1 MTNTV
6 QINLKEYF
14 YDKTTLDRDFAK
26 KSDIPTLSNLGGVVN
41 VVKQQEAET
50 GYASTYY
57 VTQDGT
63 QVGSKINIPK
73 DFLVRSA
80 SIKTVTTANEPQ
92 QGFEVDDKYLDFVI
106 NVADD
111 SADNTH
117 IYVNVRDLFNEYQA
131 GTGLTL
137 SNNTFSITPGTI
149 PTDVS
154 DLTDTEDTEFT
165 PKGHN
170 HGYINN
176 LGQIL
181 KPGSSMPTTTR
192 SGVVVTNNNG
202 EAVSS
207 QYLPVNKIQDS
218 TVHTH
223 IGSAE
228 NATQDVINAAID
240 TKFDNINT
248 AISTINNAGYITA
261 SEANL
266 NNYYTKTQV
275 DEMNCGT
282 FTELQSLITPAN
294 PNDVIILN
302 KDYKYN
308 ALTDGS
314 LVEGIVIDKNLTII
328 GNGHVLDG
336 NKNARIFI
344 LDIGESDA
352 EITASFTGL
361 HFINGKGDDK
371 IDGGA
376 ISSQRFNILKI
387 SNCSFNNNDAG
398 SNGGAIYIAGAESDF
413 STITKCIFN
422 NNSSDSYGGAILCSA
437 TEIIDCTFY
446 NNDTYAGGAIDIDG
460 SKLLYC
466 TFYNNTA
473 NRGGAIYCESQL
485 NDISNCIFGFNTA
498 TYLAHDVYCDSNLII
513 YNCRLLSSGTL
524 YHTTNKPYLT
534 DHQDVSNKLE
544 FSDLDDMIGLSYD
557 NSTGILS
564 LTFTDP
570 NNNS

>member
-6 QINLKEYF
+6 QINLKEHF
-14 YDKTTLDRDFAK
+14 YDKNYIDDYIATK
-26 KSDIPTLSNLGGVVN
+26 EEIPDIEDLGGVVN
-41 VVKQQEAET
+41 VVKQQEAEA

-63 QVGSKINIPK
+63 QVGPKINIPK

-80 SIKTVTTANEPQ
+80 SIKTVTTVNQPQ
-92 QGFEVDDKYLDFVI
+92 QGFQVDDKYLDFVI

-111 SADNTH
+111 SATNTH
-117 IYVNVRDLFNEYQA
+117 VYVNVKDLFNEYQA

-165 PKGHN
+165 PKSHD

-176 LGQIL
+176 QGQIL

-207 QYLPVNKIQDS
+207 QYLSVNKIQDS

-248 AISTINNAGYITA
+248 AIDTINNAGYITT
-261 SEANL
+261 SDANL

-275 DEMNCGT
+275 DEMNCGK
-282 FTELQSLITPAN
+282 FAELQSLINAASNGGT
-294 PNDVIILN
+294 VILN
-302 KDYKYN
+302 KDYKN
-308 ALTDGS
+308 AGS
-314 LVEGIVIDKNLTII
+314 ENSIKIRKPLNII
-328 GNGHVLDG
+328 GNGHIIDADNKSSIFEFPSTDG
-336 NKNARIFI
+336 TNCLI
-344 LDIGESDA
+344 SDVY
-352 EITASFTGL
+352 
-361 HFINGKGDDK
+361 FINGQTDAGGAIHCGLSSHIIRNCVFNNNIANRSGGAIFSSDNYNLSTK
-371 IDGGA
+371 IENCLFNNNSAGEDGGA
-376 ISSQRFNILKI
+376 IYADKTDVI
-387 SNCSFNNNDAG
+387 ND
-398 SNGGAIYIAGAESDF
+398 
-413 STITKCIFN
+413 CIFN
-422 NNSSDSYGGAILCSA
+422 NN
-437 TEIIDCTFY
+437 
-446 NNDTYAGGAIDIDG
+446 
-460 SKLLYC
+460 
-466 TFYNNTA
+466 
-473 NRGGAIYCESQL
+473 
-485 NDISNCIFGFNTA
+485 TA
-498 TYLAHDVYCDSNLII
+498 TGDGGGICCAHYSLTVIGCKFTNS
-513 YNCRLLSSGTL
+513 TL
-524 YHTTNKPYLT
+524 YQVTNKDYLT
-534 DHQDVSNKLE
+534 DHQDISNKLE

>member
-1 MTNTV
+1 MTNTI
-6 QINLKEYF
+6 QINLKEHF

-41 VVKQQEAET
+41 VVKQQEAEA

-137 SNNTFSITPGTI
+137 SNNTFSIASGII

-154 DLTDTEDTEFT
+154 NLTDAKDTEFT
-165 PKGHN
+165 PKSHE
-170 HGYINN
+170 HGNITNDGKLSSPSQIVITGSDSKITTVSALDCAYVRDMMASGYDNISSSLTSVSKQRDINDAIN
-176 LGQIL
+176 
-181 KPGSSMPTTTR
+181 T
-192 SGVVVTNNNG
+192 
-202 EAVSS
+202 
-207 QYLPVNKIQDS
+207 KIGD
-218 TVHTH
+218 
-223 IGSAE
+223 
-228 NATQDVINAAID
+228 
-240 TKFDNINT
+240 INT
-248 AISTINNAGYITA
+248 AIDTINNAGYITA
-261 SEANL
+261 SEADL
-266 NNYYTKTQV
+266 DNYYTKTQV

-282 FTELQSLITPAN
+282 FTELQSLITPAD
-294 PNDVIILN
+294 PNDTIILN

-308 ALTDGS
+308 ASTDSS
-314 LVEGIVIDKNLTII
+314 LAEGIVIDKNLTII
-328 GNGHVLDG
+328 GNGHILDG
-336 NKNARIFI
+336 NENTRIFI
-344 LDIGESDA
+344 LDGGTSSTNIIVN
-352 EITASFTGL
+352 ITEL
-361 HFINGKGDDK
+361 NFINGYVMNHDGND
-371 IDGGA
+371 DGGA
-376 ISSQRFNILKI
+376 IYAPRYNIINI
-387 SNCSFNNNDAG
+387 SNCNFYNNG
-398 SNGGAIYIAGAESDF
+398 TSHGGAIHCNSL
-413 STITKCIFN
+413 STIINCN
-422 NNSSDSYGGAILCSA
+422 
-437 TEIIDCTFY
+437 FY
-446 NNDTYAGGAIDIDG
+446 HNM
-460 SKLLYC
+460 
-466 TFYNNTA
+466 A
-473 NRGGAIYCESQL
+473 NMGGAIYCVSS
-485 NDISNCIFGFNTA
+485 DTSITIANCIFKENSAETDRDNNILGTDIYANTSS
-498 TYLAHDVYCDSNLII
+498 TMTI
-513 YNCRLLSSGTL
+513 YNCDTSNDKLYSSKNNGII
-524 YHTTNKPYLT
+524 NKPYLT
-534 DHQDVSNKLE
+534 DHQDISNKLE